1 MPRRKEASLSIL
13 SMLIIL
19 AAIMVSTL
27 TDFAKFGIAQ
37 GQANDTS
44 SSSSLSLTPEQKD
57 TICNPDNPES
67 KLNPV
72 NTTESK
78 ICGIPK
84 TINST
89 STTPND
95 TTTGAEE
102 APPSPPDDTT
112 TGAEEAPPSPP
123 DTSMAPSA
131 VP

>member
-1 MPRRKEASLSIL
+1 MPRGKEASLSIL

-89 STTPND
+89 SSTTPND

-102 APPSPPDDTT
+102 APPSPL
-112 TGAEEAPPSPP
+112 

>member
-1 MPRRKEASLSIL
+1 
-13 SMLIIL
+13 MLIIL
-19 AAIMVSTL
+19 AAIIVSTL

-89 STTPND
+89 SSTT
-95 TTTGAEE
+95 
-102 APPSPPDDTT
+102 PDDTT

-123 DTSMAPSA
+123 ETSMAPSA